1 MKFTRG
7 NEPISES
14 TARNC
19 FLVNQFATPG
29 LGSMMGGHFIA
40 GIGQLLLALIGFA
53 LIMGWFVLTMKESY
67 AFDINGTAEP
77 KSYGVYG
84 IAGLLIF
91 GAGWIWALVTSLSL
105 MRKARQQRATTK
117 QPPPLPKVPPT
128 NL

>member
-1 MKFTRG
+1 
-7 NEPISES
+7 
-14 TARNC
+14 
-19 FLVNQFATPG
+19 
-29 LGSMMGGHFIA
+29 MMGGHFIA

-117 QPPPLPKVPPT
+117 LPPPLPKAPPT

>member
-1 MKFTRG
+1 MKFIRDH
-7 NEPISES
+7 EPISEG

-40 GIGQLLLALIGFA
+40 GIGQLVLALIGFA
-53 LIMGWFVLTMKESY
+53 LIMAWFVLTMKESY

-77 KSYGVYG
+77 KSYSIFG

-105 MRKARQQRATTK
+105 MRKARQQRTVPK
-117 QPPPLPKVPPT
+117 LPPPLPKAPPT